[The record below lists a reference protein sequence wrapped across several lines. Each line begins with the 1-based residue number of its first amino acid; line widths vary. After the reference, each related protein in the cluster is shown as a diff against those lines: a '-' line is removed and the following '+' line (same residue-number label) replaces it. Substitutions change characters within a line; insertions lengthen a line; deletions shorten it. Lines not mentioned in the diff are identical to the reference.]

1 MTSNLQSNGL
11 IMISMKDILTEQFTE
26 NFSNSSRSSEMVS
39 EIFLRVK
46 NLRKIISKIFF
57 ALKIA

>member
-1 MTSNLQSNGL
+1 MTSNLQTNGL

-26 NFSNSSRSSEMVS
+26 NFSNSSHSTEMVS

-46 NLRKIISKIFF
+46 NI
-57 ALKIA
+57 